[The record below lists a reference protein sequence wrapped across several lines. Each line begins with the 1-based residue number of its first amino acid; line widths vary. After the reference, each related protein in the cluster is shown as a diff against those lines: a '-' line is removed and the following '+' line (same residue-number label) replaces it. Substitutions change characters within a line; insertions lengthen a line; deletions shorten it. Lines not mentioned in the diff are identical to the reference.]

1 MTKTIKIIVVDDE
14 ALFRK
19 GLGFIISREPN
30 FSVIHEANNGQ
41 ELITFLRSTYEL
53 PDIVIMDLKMP
64 IINGVE
70 ATKII
75 HKEFPEIK
83 IIALTSY
90 HSKAFI
96 ANMIDVG
103 ACAYLL
109 KSTSPEELI
118 FTINEVANK
127 GFYYSE
133 EVVNV
138 IKEAS
143 LSGSKLKSYLDK
155 SMLTEREIEVLK
167 LICKQKNAAEIGD
180 YLFIS
185 PRTVEGHRTNLL
197 LKTNS
202 KNVAGLVIFALQNNL
217 VNLD

>member
-1 MTKTIKIIVVDDE
+1 MTKTIKIILVDDE
-14 ALFRK
+14 EFFRK
-19 GLGFIISREPN
+19 GLEFILSREPN
-30 FSVIHEANNGQ
+30 FSILHEANNGQ
-41 ELITFLRSTYEL
+41 ELIAFLRSTYEL

-103 ACAYLL
+103 ASSYLL
-109 KSTSPEELI
+109 KNASPEELI
-118 FTINEVANK
+118 ATIN
-127 GFYYSE
+127 
-133 EVVNV
+133 
-138 IKEAS
+138 EAS
-143 LSGSKLKSYLDK
+143 LSGSKLKSCLDK
-155 SMLTEREIEVLK
+155 SMLSEREIEVLK

-202 KNVAGLVIFALQNNL
+202 RNVAGLVVFALQNDL
-217 VNLD
+217 VSLD